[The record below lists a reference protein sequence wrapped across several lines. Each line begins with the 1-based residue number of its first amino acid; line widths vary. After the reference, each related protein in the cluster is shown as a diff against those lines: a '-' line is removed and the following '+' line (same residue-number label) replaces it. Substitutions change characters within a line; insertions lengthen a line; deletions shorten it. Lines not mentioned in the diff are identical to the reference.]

1 MQTLVFFFFFCL
13 LVFPF
18 DLFVRTSF
26 CSDSA
31 FPSSTVLG
39 LPPLKSRSTPLWLKR
54 RGEGSHQSKLHPSI
68 WHPSILSSS
77 RKKGHLVKLIDQEWN
92 GMDPKDKQRENRT
105 EVLASAISSSL
116 SSGATV
122 IVGFQIASNLRN
134 SETNISMMH
143 SAKMEVQIEAYEPSS
158 RAA

>member
-1 MQTLVFFFFFCL
+1 MKNYAINSATAV
-13 LVFPF
+13 VFPF
-18 DLFVRTSF
+18 DLFVRTYF
-26 CSDSA
+26 CSDSV

-92 GMDPKDKQRENRT
+92 GIEPKEKQRENRT

-122 IVGFQIASNLRN
+122 IVGFQIASNLRRALQPAAQDRHR
-134 SETNISMMH
+134 SR
-143 SAKMEVQIEAYEPSS
+143 PSQEM
-158 RAA
+158 RGD